1 MKEKFLEVK
10 NDLEEQIKLLEGAI
24 KSYNKAIELNPNHAK
39 AYFNRG
45 EARLKLTDKK
55 KLLEAINYK
64 IALL

>member
-1 MKEKFLEVK
+1 MKEKFLEIK

-45 EARLKLTDKK
+45 EARLKLIDKK
-55 KLLEAINYK
+55 SY
-64 IALL
+64 